1 MGRISLLAL
10 VARQLQQG
18 MQGMAVMGETLPL
31 PRWVSLLAVVRG
43 GSLLVIL
50 LAEFRELHLLGQY
63 SQWLVR
69 EGREDLV

>member
-43 GSLLVIL
+43 ESLLVIL

-69 EGREDLV
+69 EDREDQV

>member
-18 MQGMAVMGETLPL
+18 MQGVAVMGETLPL
-31 PRWVSLLAVVRG
+31 PRWVSQLVVVRAET
-43 GSLLVIL
+43 LLVIL

-69 EGREDLV
+69 EDREDQV

>member
-10 VARQLQQG
+10 VVRQLLQG
-18 MQGMAVMGETLPL
+18 VQEMAVMGETLPL
-31 PRWVSLLAVVRG
+31 PLWVSLLVVVRAET
-43 GSLLVIL
+43 LLVIL

-69 EGREDLV
+69 EDREDQV